1 MTRHKGTTSYLSV
14 AQGKEQNSHS
24 PVLSQLC
31 AQEQFVVY
39 SKEYSTFAAL
49 LYSSSEKTSRPQ

>member
-1 MTRHKGTTSYLSV
+1 MSYLSV

-24 PVLSQLC
+24 PVLPQLC

-39 SKEYSTFAAL
+39 STAYSTFAAL
-49 LYSSSEKTSRPQ
+49 LYSSSEKTSWPQ